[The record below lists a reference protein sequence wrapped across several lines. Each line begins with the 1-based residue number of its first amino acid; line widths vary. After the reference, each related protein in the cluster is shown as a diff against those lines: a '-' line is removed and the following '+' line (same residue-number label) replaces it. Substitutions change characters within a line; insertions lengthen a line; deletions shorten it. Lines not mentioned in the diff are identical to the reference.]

1 MDNKRL
7 NIKLN
12 KLTPQEKYVIISK
25 STEPA
30 FTGEYTDN
38 KGSGTNLKNSSR
50 CNRLLFLVC

>member
-7 NIKLN
+7 KHEN

-30 FTGEYTDN
+30 FIEEYTDN
-38 KGSGTNLKNSSR
+38 KGSGTN
-50 CNRLLFLVC
+50 F